1 MEGRSQFGGHSTFG
15 LELAA
20 ETKRKR
26 NSIRIKIFLERPM
39 NKGR

>member
-15 LELAA
+15 LELAVEA
-20 ETKRKR
+20 KRKR

>member
-1 MEGRSQFGGHSTFG
+1 MGLGTMAAALSEDEG
-15 LELAA
+15 
-20 ETKRKR
+20 KR